1 MCSHYELPFL
11 CASLKY
17 ASLGDCN
24 DFLITPRKGGGRR
37 ATGEGIILRTTGVV
51 KLTTSSS
58 NSLLLVF
65 HPIPLPKSAHD
76 VPPVEKHLVQSVS
89 LSASMS
95 GNSRLQ
101 PLALSGDCG
110 VLRWHGNCMYQCS
123 EVSAEFPRAQQ
134 SVP

>member
-1 MCSHYELPFL
+1 M
-11 CASLKY
+11 
-17 ASLGDCN
+17 
-24 DFLITPRKGGGRR
+24 
-37 ATGEGIILRTTGVV
+37 
-51 KLTTSSS
+51 
-58 NSLLLVF
+58 
-65 HPIPLPKSAHD
+65 PLSKSALRA
-76 VPPVEKHLVQSVS
+76 PPVQKHLVQSVA
-89 LSASMS
+89 LSGSMG